1 MISTIISLYHEN
13 RWESNLL
20 PTGLTLFS
28 LNGFHHEIKKVKYCS
43 RSPASAA
50 AAPTERIVPERKEK
64 AVPTAEAAQES
75 G

>member
-1 MISTIISLYHEN
+1 MTNTMIPLYHEN

-50 AAPTERIVPERKEK
+50 AAPIRHIVPGLKGK
-64 AVPTAEAAQES
+64 AAW
-75 G
+75 